1 MSSRLGPIKVSKE
14 KIKKLLKLM
23 KFEPRAYQKDVVE
36 AFRKS
41 LEENDTA
48 GIKYFSTMWH
58 RRAGKDRKDWAFLCV
73 LAALVPGTYYY
84 FFPTKTAAVE
94 NVFEGMDGGLPWI
107 KMIPEELVQKINRT
121 RSFIQIKG
129 TNSIIRFKGT
139 DKDQIE
145 DLRGFSV
152 KGAVLSEA
160 SQHSDNIWP
169 VIMPALLET
178 NGWLFL
184 NSTPNGRDW
193 YWRMHQDFLAHP
205 KPNLKHVSTLTAD
218 DTGVLSKD
226 QLEEQRKQCK
236 LMYGDE
242 TLFYQEYY
250 CRADVGALGAIY
262 HTELITADKENR
274 IGTYAYDNQYPV
286 HTFWDLGR
294 DGTAI
299 WFMQVVGNKHIFID
313 YEEMVDNSMTEY
325 VKMLKEKPYRYGEHY
340 LPWDADKRD
349 VKDDHTPRGIL
360 ENLFIKNKIKPDTF
374 ITDRVSSKNDM
385 LFATRNVFRHAHFDK
400 VNCAEGLLH
409 LELYHR
415 SFDKKKRIYSKD
427 PVHDQHS
434 HAADAFGIW
443 GMNYFLVRQH
453 ETIHTFE
460 DYNNGGG
467 VQQADIWEWKL

>member
-1 MSSRLGPIKVSKE
+1 MN
-14 KIKKLLKLM
+14 
-23 KFEPRAYQKDVVE
+23 FEPRHYQDEVVE
-36 AFRKS
+36 AFRQS
-41 LEENDTA
+41 LAENDTG

-94 NVFEGMDGGLPWI
+94 NVFEGMDGGLPWV
-107 KMIPEELVQKINRT
+107 KMIPEELVEKINRT
-121 RSFIQIKG
+121 RSFIKFKG
-129 TNSIIRFKGT
+129 TGSIIRFKGT

-193 YWRMHQDFLAHP
+193 YWRMHQDFLKNP
-205 KPNLKHVSTLTAD
+205 KPNLKYVSTLTAD
-218 DTGVLSKD
+218 DTRVLSKP
-226 QLEEQRKQCK
+226 QLEEQRKQCI
-236 LMYGDE
+236 LMYGDD
-242 TLFYQEYY
+242 TLFHQEYY

-262 HTELITADKENR
+262 HEELNRAEKEKR
-274 IGTYAYDNQYPV
+274 IESFGYDNQYPV

-299 WFMQVVGNKHIFID
+299 WFLQVIGNRHVFID
-313 YEEMVDNSMTEY
+313 YEELVDNSITEY
-325 VKMLKEKPYRYGEHY
+325 IKILKTKPYIYGEHY

-349 VKDDHTPRGIL
+349 IKDELTPRGIIEDL
-360 ENLFIKNKIKPDTF
+360 MIKNKIKPNVF
-374 ITDRVSSKNDM
+374 VTDRVSVKNDM
-385 LFATRNVFRHAHFDK
+385 IFAVRNVFRHAYFDK
-400 VNCAEGLLH
+400 DNCDKGLLH

-415 SFDKKKRIYSKD
+415 SFDKKRRIYSKD

-434 HAADAFGIW
+434 HAADALGIW
-443 GMNYFLVRQH
+443 GLNYYSLRQH
-453 ETIHTFE
+453 ETLDTFE
-460 DYNNGGG
+460 SRDGGTT
-467 VQQADIWEWKL
+467 QADIWEWDL